1 MLKSRIKKEIEAKI
15 NELQM
20 YLENNYKDL
29 AIEAQK
35 EAITWVEESHK
46 SGGINDKTYEK
57 YKKVLNEYAQKMKNY
72 NHQQFYKS

>member
-1 MLKSRIKKEIEAKI
+1 MFSSKIKKEIEAKV

-29 AIEAQK
+29 AIEAK
-35 EAITWVEESHK
+35 KNAVTLVEECYK
-46 SGGINDKTYEK
+46 SGEINDKTYQK
-57 YKKVLNEYAQKMKNY
+57 YTKILNDYTEMMKNY